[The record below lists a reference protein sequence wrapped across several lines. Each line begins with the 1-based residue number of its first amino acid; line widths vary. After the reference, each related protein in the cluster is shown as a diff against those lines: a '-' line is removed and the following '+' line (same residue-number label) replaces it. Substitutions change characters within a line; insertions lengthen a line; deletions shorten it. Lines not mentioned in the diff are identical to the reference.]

1 MKKKGIVIVL
11 AMLLALCIGVGA
23 TLAFITVET
32 QSIKNTFTYGDIN
45 IDLWE
50 SEIKADGT
58 LGDKKS
64 SLNSKVEQ
72 SGFKMI
78 PGNTIAKDPT
88 VTVKK
93 GSEAC
98 WLFIKIEKS
107 SNFDTFMTFEIIDG
121 SDGWTALG
129 DRYTGVYY
137 RAVGAVDTDT
147 NFPVLKDNRVSVKNT
162 VLKTDLNALSHDT
175 LPTLTFTAY
184 AVQQAN
190 VADAT
195 TAWAIA
201 VNEGKPVTNP

>member
-88 VTVKK
+88 VTVNK

-98 WLFIKIEKS
+98 WLFIKIEKGN
-107 SNFDTFMTFEIIDG
+107 NFDYFMTFEIAG
-121 SDGWTALG
+121 GWNSLAG
-129 DRYTGVYY
+129 EDGVYY
-137 RAVGAVDTDT
+137 QAVDAVTTDT
-147 NFPVLKDNRVSVKNT
+147 DFPVLKGNQVSVKNT
-162 VLKTDLNALSHDT
+162 VLKTDLNALSDAT

-184 AVQQAN
+184 AVQKAN
-190 VADAT
+190 VNSAAE
-195 TAWAIA
+195 AWAIA
-201 VNEGKPVTNP
+201 NPVTP

>member
-1 MKKKGIVIVL
+1 MKKKIIVAIVALVL
-11 AMLLALCIGVGA
+11 AIVCAVGG
-23 TLAFITVET
+23 TLAWLSMKTDAIV
-32 QSIKNTFTYGDIN
+32 NTFTYGDIN

-50 SEIKADGT
+50 HKIKADGLT
-58 LGDKKS
+58 LDTAVVVRAS
-64 SLNSKVEQ
+64 Q

-78 PGNTIAKDPT
+78 PGSTIAKDPT
-88 VTVKK
+88 VTVKAD
-93 GSEAC
+93 SEAC

-129 DRYTGVYY
+129 DGYTGVYY

-162 VLKTDLNALSHDT
+162 VLKTDLNALSHDP

-195 TAWAIA
+195 TAWKIA
-201 VNEGKPVTNP
+201 ENGGDPVTNP

>member
-50 SEIKADGT
+50 HKINADGLT
-58 LGDKKS
+58 LGTEVIKTS
-64 SLNSKVEQ
+64 Q

-88 VTVKK
+88 VTVKA

-98 WLFIKIEKS
+98 WLFIEIVKDN
-107 SNFDTFMTFEIIDG
+107 NFDYFMTFEIAGG
-121 SDGWTALG
+121 SDGWTALDG
-129 DRYTGVYY
+129 YTGVYY

-147 NFPVLKDNRVSVKNT
+147 DFPVLKGNQVSVKNT
-162 VLKTDLNALSHDT
+162 VLKTDLNALSDTT

-195 TAWAIA
+195 TAWEIA
-201 VNEGKPVTNP
+201 NPVTP